1 MFLLVV
7 HVVYGSVKSIVSCCD
22 NFHTFNL
29 KLGLGK
35 DSGRKVLRLTCW
47 ARFSEIIKKKSHSMI
62 VLFNIEKINVICFLK
77 KKSLNTFVLYIY
89 FFLVISCFD
98 WVNLAYYKFTSICFF
113 FNMLTRTLLIPW
125 IHTCSGVHA
134 MKLAFSKT

>member
-35 DSGRKVLRLTCW
+35 DSVRKVLRLTCW
-47 ARFSEIIKKKSHSMI
+47 ARFSEIIKKNSHSMI
-62 VLFNIEKINVICFLK
+62 VLFNIEKISVICFLK
-77 KKSLNTFVLYIY
+77 KMVWTPSSYMYIY
-89 FFLVISCFD
+89 FFVISCFD

-113 FNMLTRTLLIPW
+113 FLI
-125 IHTCSGVHA
+125 CSQEHYWYLESIPVA
-134 MKLAFSKT
+134 EYMQWN